1 MTLIIAEAGVNHNG
15 DISLALK
22 LVEAAVKAGADVVKF
37 QTFQANE
44 LAAKTAPKASYQKE
58 YTDKHESQLEML
70 KKLEISHEHHAIL
83 VECCDSNGIEFLS
96 TAFDLPSI
104 DLLSKVR
111 LRRWKIPS
119 GEITNLPYL
128 RKIASKNQPTI
139 LSTGMAS
146 LGDIEVAI
154 EALLEAGLEKTYLT
168 VMHCTTEYPAPFSEV
183 NLRAIN
189 TIALSFN
196 VAVGYSDHTEG
207 IAVPIAAV
215 ALGATVIEKHLT
227 LDRTMPGPDHQASL
241 EPDQFASM
249 VRGIRSIEQAMGD
262 GVKRPTLSELPNRL
276 IARKSL
282 VALKEIN
289 NGDAFTS
296 DNVGAK
302 RPGSGISPMHW
313 DILLGRKA
321 TRNYL
326 PDELIEW

>member
-1 MTLIIAEAGVNHNG
+1 
-15 DISLALK
+15 
-22 LVEAAVKAGADVVKF
+22 
-37 QTFQANE
+37 
-44 LAAKTAPKASYQKE
+44 
-58 YTDKHESQLEML
+58 
-70 KKLEISHEHHAIL
+70 
-83 VECCDSNGIEFLS
+83 
-96 TAFDLPSI
+96 
-104 DLLSKVR
+104 
-111 LRRWKIPS
+111 
-119 GEITNLPYL
+119 
-128 RKIASKNQPTI
+128 
-139 LSTGMAS
+139 
-146 LGDIEVAI
+146 
-154 EALLEAGLEKTYLT
+154 
-168 VMHCTTEYPAPFSEV
+168 MHCTTEYPAPFSEV

-215 ALGATVIEKHLT
+215 ALGATMIEKHLT

-262 GVKRPTLSELPNRL
+262 GVKRPTISELPNRL

-289 NGDAFTS
+289 NGDVFTS

-321 TRNYL
+321 TRDYL